1 MEEESGALE
10 VDDAGAESSDS
21 PPEVSTLLSHFC
33 SPKIFRTFTNSP
45 TFTLLHFYWP
55 TRQSSDCPPEVS
67 RLFFTLLITK
77 KTFALS
83 HFHQKTFA
91 LSPIEV
97 RLPSP
102 LSHFF
107 IFIDPTRLIVLQMWD
122 CHTFSLS
129 LTWNFRTFTFLLNQ
143 LRGKTINN

>member
-45 TFTLLHFYWP
+45 TFTLLHLQWP

-83 HFHQKTFA
+83 PKKNCTFTIKGETAFPTFTFFSFLLTQLVWLSCRCETVTLFHFHWPWT
-91 LSPIEV
+91 
-97 RLPSP
+97 
-102 LSHFF
+102 
-107 IFIDPTRLIVLQMWD
+107 
-122 CHTFSLS
+122 
-129 LTWNFRTFTFLLNQ
+129 FRTFTFLLNH

>member
-33 SPKIFRTFTNSP
+33 SPKNFHTFTNSP
-45 TFTLLHFYWP
+45 ALSHFCIFIDP
-55 TRQSSDCPPEVS
+55 LVS
-67 RLFFTLLITK
+67 RLIVLQRWADSFSHFWSPKKLLR
-77 KTFALS
+77 
-83 HFHQKTFA
+83 FHQKTFA

-102 LSHFF
+102 LSHFY
-107 IFIDPTRLIVLQMWD
+107 IVIDPTRLIVLQMWD